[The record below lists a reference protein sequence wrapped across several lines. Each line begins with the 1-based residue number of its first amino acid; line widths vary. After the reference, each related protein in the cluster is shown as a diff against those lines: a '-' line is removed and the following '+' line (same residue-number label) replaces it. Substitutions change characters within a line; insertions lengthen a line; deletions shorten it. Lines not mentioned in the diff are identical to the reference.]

1 MRSKITFRPLAA
13 VCLAFLGL
21 FIIPSFAKAA
31 GDIVVKV
38 DEALVLKL
46 DRPAKRIILGNP
58 AIADVAAQANNLLVL
73 TGKSFGHTNII
84 ALDVNN
90 NEIINKKLNVQLT
103 STTAITLH
111 RGSDRFT
118 YACRPFCQSQLVMGD
133 EVSYYKNMA
142 EQVEKKFSVVT
153 EVMSGHSK

>member
-13 VCLAFLGL
+13 ACLAFLGL
-21 FIIPSFAKAA
+21 FVIPQFARAS

-58 AIADVAAQANNLLVL
+58 AIVDVAAQANNLLVL

-90 NEIINKKLNVQLT
+90 NEILNKKLNVQLT

-133 EVSYYKNMA
+133 EKTYYETNAK
-142 EQVEKKFSVVT
+142 QILEKFGVVT